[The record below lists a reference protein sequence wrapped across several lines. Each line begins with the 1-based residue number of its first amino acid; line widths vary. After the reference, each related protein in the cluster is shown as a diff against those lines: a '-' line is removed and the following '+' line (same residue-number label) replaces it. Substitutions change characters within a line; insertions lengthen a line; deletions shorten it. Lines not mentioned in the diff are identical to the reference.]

1 MCPDV
6 SICLPLL
13 NAGRYLESRLDSI
26 ANQSFSNWELVV
38 IDGFS
43 DDGSWELVNKRYGG
57 DSRATLNQRPR
68 QGVYKA
74 INEAIRLAR
83 GDYVYIATADDTME
97 PECIERLLQLA
108 RRGGANCIAQCG
120 LCLIN
125 EEGISLDDSF
135 QWPSNAEWFSALG
148 TAFEQS
154 HYRRAPYDGA
164 AVLLF
169 GTLITS
175 LTQALFP
182 RSAFHRLGG
191 FPSDFGSAGDMA
203 WEGLAGFFYDV
214 SYTPERLAT
223 WRFHGAQATRNPIAG
238 ELGWAERRVRI
249 GDWIIDELRRH
260 DEQLAN
266 RATVHRLT
274 EFNRFWKRRLASSQS
289 SPAILSRVK
298 DIVMN
303 LLDCRHFYCK
313 YLMAKVFESDG
324 DPVTVS
330 RMKTLEAFVR

>member
-1 MCPDV
+1 MSPDV

-13 NAGRYLESRLDSI
+13 NAGKYLESRLDSI
-26 ANQSFSNWELVV
+26 ANQSFSNWELIV

-43 DDGSWELVNKRYGG
+43 DDGSWELVNKRFGG
-57 DSRATLNQRPR
+57 DARVTLNQRPR

-97 PECIERLLQLA
+97 PECIEILLQLA

-125 EEGISLDDSF
+125 EDGFPLDDRF
-135 QWPSNAEWFSALG
+135 QWPANTEWFSALG

-154 HYRRAPYDGA
+154 HCRRAPYDGA

-182 RSAFHRLGG
+182 RSAFQRLRG
-191 FPSDFGSAGDMA
+191 FSSDFGSAGDMA

-214 SYTPERLAT
+214 NYTPERLAT
-223 WRFHGAQATRNPIAG
+223 WRLHGAQATKNPTAG
-238 ELGWAERRVRI
+238 QLGWAERRVRI
-249 GDWIIDELRRH
+249 GDWIINEVRRH

-274 EFNRFWKRRLASSQS
+274 EFNRFWKRRLDSSQS

-303 LLDCRHFYCK
+303 MLDCRDFYCK
-313 YLMAKVFESDG
+313 YLMARVLESDG

-330 RMKTLEAFVR
+330 RTKTLEAFIR